1 MGGFI
6 SAADEERL
14 TITPPFFSRNLGSR
28 TFVIYKRVGDHEGCE
43 YGREWK
49 KRDRGRIERETQKE
63 RGRER
68 KREDEGTGRGGER
81 EPENTPRL

>member
-28 TFVIYKRVGDHEGCE
+28 IFVIYMRVG
-43 YGREWK
+43 EWK
-49 KRDRGRIERETQKE
+49 KRENRERETQKE
-63 RGRER
+63 RGSER
-68 KREDEGTGRGGER
+68 KEMTEGEGER
-81 EPENTPRL
+81 ESLRIQLDCDSM